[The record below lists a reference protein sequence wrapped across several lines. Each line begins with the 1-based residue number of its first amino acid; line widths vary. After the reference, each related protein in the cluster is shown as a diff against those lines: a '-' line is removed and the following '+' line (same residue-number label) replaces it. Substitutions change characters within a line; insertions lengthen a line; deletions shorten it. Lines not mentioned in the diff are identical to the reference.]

1 MLKMKSVK
9 IKITDSIVKQVP
21 EEVSRINDTELSGFY
36 VQIGERSPNGT
47 RSFTYYLYY
56 RIGGRSGIQRR
67 YPIGNANV
75 LTASE
80 ARKEATRLKGRV
92 AIGEDVFLTRKD
104 AHAAIA
110 KSKTEPKVALLAKEF
125 MDIYVNQHRRR
136 PEEVQ
141 RMMDADILPTLGKI
155 KLSQLDRR
163 LVISKTL
170 DPILERGS
178 KVQAN
183 KTLSVLKQMFDFG
196 IQRGWLD
203 NNPLTGTKRQ
213 VIGGNESS
221 RDRHLSLTE
230 VKTVFERLPQLGV
243 SHQVITILKLILL
256 TGCRVNEVASAKW
269 REFDFDNQL
278 WTIPKEN
285 VKAKKGK
292 EKEHYVPLNDHLIA
306 LLDEAKKAYAYLNSE
321 YVFPSLSCTT
331 VAPGIK
337 PIDKRSVARAVKRHI
352 EELGVEPFT
361 PHDLR
366 RTTATMLSELGVDPI
381 VVEKI
386 LNHELMG
393 VMAVYNR
400 HQYMDKRKEAMKCL
414 SIHLSGL

>member
-1 MLKMKSVK
+1 MTSVK
-9 IKITDSIVKQVP
+9 VKITDSIMRQVP
-21 EEVSRINDTELSGFY
+21 EEVTRINDAELSGFY
-36 VQIGERSPNGT
+36 VQIGERSPNGV

-56 RIGGRSGIQRR
+56 RLGGRNGIQRR

-92 AIGEDVFLTRKD
+92 AIGEDVFLTRKKT
-104 AHAAIA
+104 HAAIA
-110 KSKTEPKVALLAKEF
+110 KSKTEPKVALLVKEF
-125 MDIYVNQHRRR
+125 MDIYVNRHRKR

-141 RMMDADILPTLGKI
+141 RMMNADILPTLGKE
-155 KLSQLDRR
+155 KLSQLNRR
-163 LVISKTL
+163 LVINKGL
-170 DPILERGS
+170 DPILARGS

-196 IQRGWLD
+196 IQRGLLD
-203 NNPLTGTKRQ
+203 HNPLAGTKRQ
-213 VIGGNESS
+213 VVGGNESS
-221 RDRHLSLTE
+221 RDRHLSLAE
-230 VKTVFERLPQLGV
+230 IQIVFDRLPRLGI
-243 SHQVITILKLILL
+243 SHQVITILKIILL
-256 TGCRVNEVASAKW
+256 TGCRVNEIASAKW
-269 REFDFDNQL
+269 REFDFENQL

-292 EKEHYVPLNDHLIA
+292 EKEHHVPLNDHLIA

-331 VAPGIK
+331 VAPGVK

-381 VVEKI
+381 VVEKV

-400 HQYMDKRKEAMKCL
+400 HQYMNKRKEALNLL
-414 SIHLSGL
+414 STHLSGL